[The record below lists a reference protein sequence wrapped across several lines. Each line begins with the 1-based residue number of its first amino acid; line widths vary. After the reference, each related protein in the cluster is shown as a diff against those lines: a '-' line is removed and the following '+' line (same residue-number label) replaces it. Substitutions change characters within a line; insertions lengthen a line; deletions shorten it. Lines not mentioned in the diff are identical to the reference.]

1 MPYVHCHRLGLS
13 WPAACLNWLI
23 PFDDISRSVNAH
35 SPFFPFCSA
44 IHARMYV
51 LLSLCSFNHS
61 ASSFSR
67 LAFVAEITSIRN
79 GWRGGRFFS
88 ARCFATRGERKFNH
102 RVGILTQ
109 RGGRGI
115 YRKGNNSLA
124 SAPLNVS
131 LLTTNAWIF
140 GSHPVGPYTSIM
152 GTIDGVIVGLKNLI
166 KASTREDRSVKDSR
180 YWGLDLRT
188 SSASSGW
195 H

>member
-13 WPAACLNWLI
+13 WLAACLNWLI
-23 PFDDISRSVNAH
+23 PFDDLSRSLNAH

-88 ARCFATRGERKFNH
+88 ARCFATRNECKFNYR
-102 RVGILTQ
+102 RVFNTRAWQRNIQKRQQLTSLGSAQ
-109 RGGRGI
+109 GFLANHQCLDIWIPPSRAI
-115 YRKGNNSLA
+115 Y
-124 SAPLNVS
+124 
-131 LLTTNAWIF
+131 
-140 GSHPVGPYTSIM
+140 
-152 GTIDGVIVGLKNLI
+152 IDNG
-166 KASTREDRSVKDSR
+166 DD
-180 YWGLDLRT
+180 
-188 SSASSGW
+188 
-195 H
+195 